1 MKRNLINVLMAA
13 LLAAAPA
20 AAGPSQRT
28 GSTRGAEPAGGSGG
42 GAVSRGG
49 SDTGGPSGGAMP
61 RSEPAPRAGSGSD
74 RRGASDDSS
83 AYEGRDGRT
92 AGARTSARPHRGG
105 GVVYVPG
112 GYGFYP
118 WGFGGLG
125 FGAYYGGYDDPWD
138 YDAGYAAYGG
148 RYGAYQSDDSG
159 AMRLVVKPRDAQV
172 YVDGYYAGVVD
183 DFDGIFQRLHLEP
196 GPHRVEV
203 RAPGYATLSLDV
215 QITPGQTIK
224 YEGDLAPAP

>member
-1 MKRNLINVLMAA
+1 MRRHVINLFMAG

-20 AAGPSQRT
+20 AAAASQRT
-28 GSTRGAEPAGGSGG
+28 GSTRGAEPSGGSGG
-42 GAVSRGG
+42 GAVPRGG
-49 SDTGGPSGGAMP
+49 SAEPGGSSGGVMP
-61 RSEPAPRAGSGSD
+61 RSEPAPRTSGGSD

-83 AYEGRDGRT
+83 TSERDRRTTGTGTSGRPR
-92 AGARTSARPHRGG
+92 RG

-125 FGAYYGGYDDPWD
+125 FGAYYGGYEDPWD
-138 YDAGYAAYGG
+138 YDAGYGAYGG

-159 AMRLVVKPRDAQV
+159 AMRLIVKPREAQV

-196 GPHRVEV
+196 GPHRLEV